1 MATNEYLPQLENL
14 EVTAEVVSL
23 IEHFSQILPYIKK
36 YEIDGDKITI
46 IGLPSYEPKDY
57 EWAYNKHEFKPEE
70 VVKFTAKIEKTDK
83 KIFYTVQSED
93 IESLAVNKPLLAKVM
108 ARQDVQVGYDG
119 SLYFDQ
125 RIIKECVCELN
136 NYKDTAKIEIER
148 GTPAKEVAKTILT
161 TARRLMEKSD
171 KYNKRGTPC
180 KIRDVKKL
188 LLFADNEL
196 YTDFEFELNG
206 SSTISIER
214 FENKFANVISENLA
228 NNVAFALISAD
239 ALAIGLALKKRNIV
253 YDGYVDAKKILDLI
267 WGKPFFV
274 DYMPA
279 VIATYKNPTTKA
291 STSK

>member
-1 MATNEYLPQLENL
+1 
-14 EVTAEVVSL
+14 
-23 IEHFSQILPYIKK
+23 
-36 YEIDGDKITI
+36 
-46 IGLPSYEPKDY
+46 
-57 EWAYNKHEFKPEE
+57 
-70 VVKFTAKIEKTDK
+70 
-83 KIFYTVQSED
+83 
-93 IESLAVNKPLLAKVM
+93 
-108 ARQDVQVGYDG
+108 
-119 SLYFDQ
+119 
-125 RIIKECVCELN
+125 
-136 NYKDTAKIEIER
+136 
-148 GTPAKEVAKTILT
+148 
-161 TARRLMEKSD
+161 MEKSD

-267 WGKPFFV
+267 
-274 DYMPA
+274 
-279 VIATYKNPTTKA
+279 
-291 STSK
+291 